1 MYLTFDAEMTY
12 QNVHPQMCQWL
23 DKHPNGAH
31 DSTLYPQIF
40 ECNYSKCTG
49 LIAL

>member
-1 MYLTFDAEMTY
+1 MSENKMRLKRET
-12 QNVHPQMCQWL
+12 QGV
-23 DKHPNGAH
+23 H